1 VIQQVLKLVD
11 YSFCSE
17 AALTLFFAVFVA
29 IAIRT
34 SFSDRKKLQGH
45 ASRAIQDHQESVE

>member
-1 VIQQVLKLVD
+1 MIQQVLKLVD
-11 YSFCSE
+11 YSLCSE